1 MGGYIY
7 LIGELD
13 NKDIYK
19 IGLTKKDINKRIKEL
34 QTGSSDEL
42 YVRSY
47 FKTKYPYKLENMLH
61 RHFSND
67 NKINEWFVLNE
78 NEANDFLSTCEKY
91 EKLIESLNDNP
102 FYNKQKSTII

>member
-1 MGGYIY
+1 
-7 LIGELD
+7 
-13 NKDIYK
+13 
-19 IGLTKKDINKRIKEL
+19 
-34 QTGSSDEL
+34 
-42 YVRSY
+42 
-47 FKTKYPYKLENMLH
+47 MLH

-78 NEANDFLSTCEKY
+78 NEANDFLNTCEKY